1 MCCQKA
7 DGLSKSVARSIQKMA
22 PVIVVCSDEKLFI
35 DIVMFGMSITDGV
48 VINEGHI

>member
-7 DGLSKSVARSIQKMA
+7 DGQSKLVARSIQKMA
-22 PVIVVCSDEKLFI
+22 PVIVVSSDAKLFI
-35 DIVMFGMSITDGV
+35 DIVMLGMLITDGV